1 MIDIDRTKEPFIKMN
16 YREALNKTFEAF
28 DIKASDI
35 AKRSGL
41 GENQISNY
49 RNGKSDLYSEN
60 LQLIINT
67 LPIEAKMYFYGLL
80 LQSNSLLCA

>member
-1 MIDIDRTKEPFIKMN
+1 MN

-35 AKRSGL
+35 SKKSGI

-49 RNGKSDLYSEN
+49 RKGKSDLYAEN
-60 LQLIINT
+60 LQLIINS

-80 LQSNSLLCA
+80 LQSNSVLCAS